1 MSSEGGSMDRETRR
15 SLEGFRTNDASPIEN
30 NLIDELVDGQ
40 LDRAEF
46 LRRGAMFGLS
56 VGVMSSAL
64 AVVGEA
70 AATPQGAVVAAAE
83 SVKIGGT
90 ARVGVAKWGGSLE
103 PFKLAEAGS
112 LGMSGI
118 PGEYLTYSDNN
129 NRIRPWLAVS
139 WKPNKAASV
148 WTFQL
153 RRGVRFHNGR
163 EMTADDVVANYKLY
177 TGNKQSQALSIFEG
191 ILGPEGVIK
200 RGKYTVEFRLKQPT
214 GAFPY
219 LVSQTSYQCIIYPR
233 SIKPDQ
239 WVKSGMIGTG
249 PFKLRNF
256 TEKRQYNLVRHDQYW
271 GGKPPLDGVRVT
283 AYETSTAMA
292 LALRAGQ
299 LDILSAISRLEA
311 QPFIGNSKFRI
322 LNLPTAAHRQFTMRA
337 DDPAFD
343 DPRIRRAVA
352 LTINRP
358 EVISGLLRGAATLGN
373 DTPFWNGYPSS
384 SAVAQR
390 RRNVAQARQLLAA
403 AGAQNL
409 SFTITTHR
417 LQEIP
422 DYAAAIQRY
431 ARDAGINVQIEL
443 MSDAEYYGGG
453 TDYYAT
459 TPWINKPS
467 TITEW
472 GHRAVPNVYL
482 TAAYASNGIWNA
494 PHYKNAQLDAAIKSY
509 LSAVDLATQRRH
521 SRQITTILQRDV
533 PIVTAYHFT
542 SVTPVAAKVRNF
554 QLESINHLRL
564 AKTWLA

>member
-1 MSSEGGSMDRETRR
+1 MDRETRR
-15 SLEGFRTNDASPIEN
+15 YLEEFRRNDATPIEN
-30 NLIDELVDGQ
+30 NLIDELVEGE

-64 AVVGEA
+64 AFVGEA
-70 AATPQGAVVAAAE
+70 GAAPFA
-83 SVKIGGT
+83 SVGEAQKVGGT
-90 ARVGVAKWGGSLE
+90 IRVGLAKWGGSLE
-103 PFKLAEAGS
+103 PYKLAEAGS

-118 PGEYLTYSDNN
+118 PGEYLTYSDNAN
-129 NRIRPWLAVS
+129 QIKPWLAAS
-139 WKPNKAASV
+139 WKPSKGAKV

-153 RRGVRFHNGR
+153 RKGVRFHNGQ
-163 EMTADDVVANYKLY
+163 EMTADDVVANYKVY

-191 ILGPEGVIK
+191 VLGPEGVIK
-200 RGKYTVEFRLKQPT
+200 KGKYTVEFRLKQPT

-233 SIKPDQ
+233 SIKPDA

-256 TEKRQYNLVRHDQYW
+256 TEKREYNLVRHDRYW
-271 GGKPPLDGVRVT
+271 GGKPPLDGVKVT
-283 AYETSTAMA
+283 AYETSTAMG

-299 LDILSAISRLEA
+299 IDILSAISRLEA
-311 QPFIGNSKFRI
+311 QPFIGNKKFRI
-322 LNLPTAAHRQFTMRA
+322 LQLPTAAHRQFTMRV
-337 DDPAFD
+337 DDPALK
-343 DPRIRRAVA
+343 DPRVRRAVA

-358 EVISGLLRGAATLGN
+358 QLIEGLLRGAATLGN
-373 DTPFWNGYPSS
+373 DTPFWKRYPSS
-384 SAVAQR
+384 APVPQR
-390 RRNVAQARQLLAA
+390 TRNIATAKQLLAA
-403 AGAQNL
+403 AGQKDL

-422 DYAAAIQRY
+422 DYAAAAQRY
-431 ARDAGINVQIEL
+431 AREAGIDIKIEL
-443 MSDAEYYGGG
+443 QSDAEYYGGG
-453 TDYYAT
+453 DDYYAT
-459 TPWINKPS
+459 TPWINKPA

-494 PHYKNAQLDAAIKSY
+494 PHYKNKKLDAAIKSY
-509 LSAVDLATQRRH
+509 LSAVDVKTQQRY
-521 SRQITTILQRDV
+521 SKQITSILQRDV
-533 PIVTAYHFT
+533 PIVTSYHFT

-554 QLESINHLRL
+554 QLESINHIRL
-564 AKTWLA
+564 AKTWRA

>member
-1 MSSEGGSMDRETRR
+1 MDRETRR
-15 SLEGFRTNDASPIEN
+15 YLEEFRRNEATPIEN
-30 NLIDELVDGQ
+30 NLIDELVEGE

-56 VGVMSSAL
+56 IGVMSSAL
-64 AVVGEA
+64 AFVGEA
-70 AATPQGAVVAAAE
+70 GAGPFASASE
-83 SVKIGGT
+83 SVKVGGT
-90 ARVGVAKWGGSLE
+90 ARVGLAKWGGSLE
-103 PFKLAEAGS
+103 PYKLAEAGS

-118 PGEYLTYSDNN
+118 PGEYLTYSDNF
-129 NRIRPWLAVS
+129 NRIRPWLARR
-139 WKPNKAASV
+139 WTTNKKATV

-153 RRGVRFHNGR
+153 RPGVRFHNGQ
-163 EMTADDVVANYKLY
+163 ELTADDVVANYKLY

-191 ILGPEGVIK
+191 ILGPEGVRK
-200 RGKYTVEFRLKQPT
+200 KGRYTVEFRLKQPT

-256 TEKRQYNLVRHDQYW
+256 TEKREYNLVRHDAYW
-271 GGKPPLDGVRVT
+271 GGKPPLDGVKVT

-299 LDILSAISRLEA
+299 IDILSAISRLEA
-311 QPFIGNSKFRI
+311 QPFIGNGRFRI
-322 LNLPTAAHRQFTMRA
+322 LQLGTAAHRQFTMRV
-337 DDPAFD
+337 DDPAFK
-343 DPRIRRAVA
+343 DPRVRRAVA

-358 EVISGLLRGAATLGN
+358 QVIEGLLRGAATIGN
-373 DTPFWNGYPSS
+373 DTPFWKRYPSS
-384 SAVAQR
+384 APVPQR
-390 RRNVAQARQLLAA
+390 TRNIATAKQLLAA
-403 AGAQNL
+403 AGQKDL

-431 ARDAGINVQIEL
+431 ARDAGINVKIEL
-443 MSDAEYYGGG
+443 QSDAEYYGGG
-453 TDYYAT
+453 DDYYAT

-482 TAAYASNGIWNA
+482 TAAYASDGIWNA
-494 PHYKNAQLDAAIKSY
+494 PHYKNAKLDAAIRSY
-509 LSAVDLATQRRH
+509 LSAVDVKTQRRY
-521 SRQITTILQRDV
+521 SKEISTILQRDT
-533 PIVTAYHFT
+533 PIITAYHFT
-542 SVTPVAAKVRNF
+542 SVTPVSARVRNF
-554 QLESINHLRL
+554 QLESINHIRL

>member
-1 MSSEGGSMDRETRR
+1 MDRETRR
-15 SLEGFRTNDASPIEN
+15 VLDEFRRNEATPIEN
-30 NLIDELVDGQ
+30 NLIDELVDGE
-40 LDRAEF
+40 LDRGEF

-56 VGVMSSAL
+56 AGILSSAL
-64 AVVGEA
+64 AFAGEA
-70 AATPQGAVVAAAE
+70 AATPQGSFAATARN
-83 SVKIGGT
+83 VKVGGT
-90 ARVGVAKWGGSLE
+90 ARVGLAKWGGSLE
-103 PFKLAEAGS
+103 PYKLAEAGS

-118 PGEYLTYSDNN
+118 PGEYLTYSDNS
-129 NRIRPWLAVS
+129 NRIQPWLAQS
-139 WKPNKAASV
+139 WKANKTATV

-153 RRGVRFHNGR
+153 RRGVRFHNGA

-191 ILGPEGVIK
+191 ILGPEGVTK
-200 RGKYTVEFRLKQPT
+200 GGRYTVVFRLKQPT

-233 SIKPDQ
+233 SIKPDA

-256 TEKRQYNLVRHDQYW
+256 TEKREYNLVRHETYW
-271 GGKPPLDGVRVT
+271 GGRPPLDGVKVT

-299 LDILSAISRLEA
+299 LDIVSAVSRLEA
-311 QPFIGNSKFRI
+311 QPMIGNSKFRI
-322 LNLPTAAHRQFTMRA
+322 LTLPTAAHRQFTMRA
-337 DDPAFD
+337 DDPALK
-343 DPRIRRAVA
+343 DPRVRRAVA

-358 EVISGLLRGAATLGN
+358 QVISGLLRGAATIGN
-373 DTPFWNGYPSS
+373 DTPFWARYPSS
-384 SAVAQR
+384 APTPQR
-390 RRNVAQARQLLAA
+390 RRNIAQAKQLLSA
-403 AGAQNL
+403 AGAEGV

-417 LQEIP
+417 LQELP

-431 ARDAGINVQIEL
+431 GRDAGMDIKIEL
-443 MSDAEYYGGG
+443 QSDAEYYGGG
-453 TDYYAT
+453 DDYYAT

-482 TAAYASNGIWNA
+482 TAAYLSNGIWNA
-494 PHYKNAQLDAAIKSY
+494 AHYKNASLDRAIKSY
-509 LSAVDLATQRRH
+509 LSAVDLASQRKY
-521 SRQITTILQRDV
+521 SKQVSTIIQRDV
-533 PIVTAYHFT
+533 PVVTAYHFT

-554 QLESINHLRL
+554 QLESINHVRL

>member
-1 MSSEGGSMDRETRR
+1 MDRDTRR
-15 SLEGFRTNDASPIEN
+15 LLEEFRRNEATPIEN
-30 NLIDELVDGQ
+30 NLIDELVGGD
-40 LDRAEF
+40 LDRTEF

-56 VGVMSSAL
+56 LGVMSSAL
-64 AVVGEA
+64 AFAGEA
-70 AATPQGAVVAAAE
+70 GAVSGPSASAAGA
-83 SVKIGGT
+83 VKVGGT
-90 ARVGVAKWGGSLE
+90 LRVGLAKWGGSLE
-103 PFKLAEAGS
+103 PYKLAEAGS

-118 PGEYLTYSDNN
+118 PGEYLTYSDNTN
-129 NRIRPWLAVS
+129 QIKPWLAAS
-139 WKPNKAASV
+139 WKANGKANV

-153 RRGVRFHNGR
+153 RKGVRFHNNQ
-163 EMTADDVVANYKLY
+163 EMTADDVVANFKVY

-191 ILGPEGVIK
+191 ILGPEGVVK
-200 RGKYTVEFRLKQPT
+200 KGKYTVEFRLKQPT

-233 SIKPDQ
+233 SIKLNE

-249 PFKLRNF
+249 PFKLDKF
-256 TEKRQYNLVRHDQYW
+256 TEKREYNLVRHDRYW
-271 GGKPPLDGVRVT
+271 GGKPPLDGVKVT

-311 QPFIGNSKFRI
+311 QPFIGNNKFRI
-322 LNLPTAAHRQFTMRA
+322 LTLPTAAHRQFTMRV
-337 DDPAFD
+337 DDPAFK
-343 DPRIRRAVA
+343 DPRVRRAVA

-358 EVISGLLRGAATLGN
+358 QVIEGLLRGAALIGN
-373 DTPFWNGYPSS
+373 DTPFWKRYPSS
-384 SAVAQR
+384 APVAQR
-390 RRNVAQARQLLAA
+390 QRNVATAKQLLSA
-403 AGAQNL
+403 AGQENL

-431 ARDAGINVQIEL
+431 GKDAGINVKIEL
-443 MSDAEYYGGG
+443 QSDAEYYGGG
-453 TDYYAT
+453 DDYYAT
-459 TPWINKPS
+459 TPWINKQS

-494 PHYKNAQLDAAIKSY
+494 PHYKNPKLDAAIKSY
-509 LSAVDLATQRRH
+509 LSAVDVKTQQRY
-521 SRQITTILQRDV
+521 SKVITTILLADT
-533 PIVTAYHFT
+533 PIVIAYHFT

-554 QLESINHLRL
+554 QLESINHIRL

>member
-1 MSSEGGSMDRETRR
+1 MDREERRFLEEFRR
-15 SLEGFRTNDASPIEN
+15 SQATPIEN
-30 NLIDELVDGQ
+30 NLIDELVAGD
-40 LDRAEF
+40 LDRTEF

-56 VGVMSSAL
+56 VSVMSSAL
-64 AVVGEA
+64 ALAGEA
-70 AATPQGAVVAAAE
+70 GAAPQTPFAHTGEAV
-83 SVKIGGT
+83 KTGGT
-90 ARVGVAKWGGSLE
+90 IRVGLAKWGGSLE
-103 PFKLAEAGS
+103 PYKLAEAGS

-118 PGEYLTYSDNN
+118 PGEYLTYSDNQN
-129 NRIRPWLAVS
+129 LIKPWLASS
-139 WKPNKAASV
+139 WKPSNGARV

-153 RRGVRFHNGR
+153 RRGVRFHNGQ

-191 ILGPEGVIK
+191 ILGPEGVRK
-200 RGKYTVEFRLKQPT
+200 KGKYAVEFRLKQPT

-219 LVSQTSYQCIIYPR
+219 LVSQTSYQCIIFPR

-256 TEKRQYNLVRHDQYW
+256 TEKREYNLVRHDQYW
-271 GGKPPLDGVRVT
+271 GGRPPLDGVKVT

-299 LDILSAISRLEA
+299 IDILSAISRLEA
-311 QPFIGNSKFRI
+311 QPFIGNNKFRI
-322 LNLPTAAHRQFTMRA
+322 LQLPTAAHRQFTMRV
-337 DDPAFD
+337 DDPELE
-343 DPRIRRAVA
+343 DPRVRRAVA

-358 EVISGLLRGAATLGN
+358 QVIEGLLRGAATLGN
-373 DTPFWNGYPSS
+373 DTPFWKRYPSS
-384 SAVAQR
+384 AQLQQ
-390 RRNVAQARQLLAA
+390 RNRNINAAKQLLSA
-403 AGAQNL
+403 AGKEDL

-431 ARDAGINVQIEL
+431 ARDAGIDIKIEL
-443 MSDAEYYGGG
+443 QSDAEYYGGG
-453 TDYYAT
+453 DDYYAT
-459 TPWINKPS
+459 TPWINKPA

-482 TAAYASNGIWNA
+482 TAAYQSTGIWNA
-494 PHYKNAQLDAAIKSY
+494 PHYKNRALDAAIKSY
-509 LSAVDLATQRRH
+509 LSAVDVQTQRRY
-521 SRQITTILQRDV
+521 SRQITTILHRDT
-533 PIVTAYHFT
+533 PIVIAYHFT
-542 SVTPVAAKVRNF
+542 SVTPVAARVRNF
-554 QLESINHLRL
+554 QLESINHIRL

>member
-1 MSSEGGSMDRETRR
+1 MDRETRR
-15 SLEGFRTNDASPIEN
+15 SLEEFRRNEATPIEN
-30 NLIDELVDGQ
+30 NLIDELVEGE

-46 LRRGAMFGLS
+46 LRRGAMFGVS

-64 AVVGEA
+64 ALAGEA
-70 AATPQGAVVAAAE
+70 AARAQGSFAPAAGAVKV
-83 SVKIGGT
+83 GGT
-90 ARVGVAKWGGSLE
+90 ARVGLAKWGGSLE
-103 PFKLAEAGS
+103 PYKLAEAGS

-118 PGEYLTYSDNN
+118 PGEYLTYSDNSN
-129 NRIRPWLAVS
+129 QIRPWLAS
-139 WKPNKAASV
+139 GWKANKAATV

-153 RRGVRFHNGR
+153 RRGVRFHNGD
-163 EMTADDVVANYKLY
+163 EMTADDVVANYKVY

-191 ILGPEGVIK
+191 ILGPAGVVK

-233 SIKPDQ
+233 SIKLNE

-249 PFKLRNF
+249 PFKLKNF
-256 TEKRQYNLVRHDQYW
+256 SEKREYNLVRHDQYW
-271 GGKPPLDGVRVT
+271 GGRPPLDGVKVT

-299 LDILSAISRLEA
+299 IDILSAISRLEA
-311 QPFIGNSKFRI
+311 QPFIGNRKFRI
-322 LNLPTAAHRQFTMRA
+322 LTLPTAAHRQFTMRV
-337 DDPAFD
+337 DDPALD
-343 DPRIRRAVA
+343 DARVRRAVA

-358 EVISGLLRGAATLGN
+358 QLIEGLLKGAALVGN
-373 DTPFWNGYPSS
+373 DTPFWQRYPSAAS
-384 SAVAQR
+384 TPQR
-390 RRNVAQARQLLAA
+390 RRDVAEARQLLAA
-403 AGAQNL
+403 AGQRDL

-431 ARDAGINVQIEL
+431 ARDAGIDVKIEL
-443 MSDAEYYGGG
+443 QSDAEYYGGG
-453 TDYYAT
+453 DDYYAT
-459 TPWINKPS
+459 TPWINKQA

-494 PHYKNAQLDAAIKSY
+494 PHYKNPKLDAAIKSY
-509 LSAVDLATQRRH
+509 LSAVDTRTQRRY
-521 SRQITTILQRDV
+521 SREITSILKRDV
-533 PIVTAYHFT
+533 PIVIAYHYIN
-542 SVTPVAAKVRNF
+542 VTPVAANVRNF
-554 QLESINHLRL
+554 QLESINHIRL

>member
-1 MSSEGGSMDRETRR
+1 MDRETRR
-15 SLEGFRTNDASPIEN
+15 LLEEFRRNEATPIEN
-30 NLIDELVDGQ
+30 NLIDELVAGE
-40 LDRAEF
+40 LDRTEF

-64 AVVGEA
+64 AVVGDA
-70 AATPQGAVVAAAE
+70 GAAAE
-83 SVKIGGT
+83 APAAPATGAIKVGGT
-90 ARVGVAKWGGSLE
+90 ARVGLAKWGGSLE
-103 PFKLAEAGS
+103 PYKLAEAGS

-118 PGEYLTYSDNN
+118 PGEYLTYSDNS
-129 NRIRPWLAVS
+129 NRIRPWLATS
-139 WKPNKAASV
+139 WKANKTAKV

-153 RRGVRFHNGR
+153 RRGVRFHNGA

-200 RGKYTVEFRLKQPT
+200 RGRYTVEFRLKQPT

-233 SIKPDQ
+233 SIKPDG
-239 WVKSGMIGTG
+239 WVKAGMIGTG
-249 PFKLRNF
+249 PFKLKNF

-271 GGKPPLDGVRVT
+271 GGRPPLDGVRVT

-299 LDILSAISRLEA
+299 LDIISAISRLEA
-311 QPFIGNSKFRI
+311 QPFIGNNKFRI
-322 LNLPTAAHRQFTMRA
+322 LQLPTAAHRQFTMRA
-337 DDPAFD
+337 DDAD
-343 DPRIRRAVA
+343 LKDPRVRRAVA

-358 EVISGLLRGAATLGN
+358 QLISGLLRGAATLGN
-373 DTPFWNGYPSS
+373 DTPFWKGYPSS
-384 SAVAQR
+384 AATAQR
-390 RRNVAQARQLLAA
+390 RQNLAQARQLLAA
-403 AGAQNL
+403 AGKRDL

-431 ARDAGINVQIEL
+431 GRQAGMDIKIEL
-443 MSDAEYYGGG
+443 QSDAEYYGGG
-453 TDYYAT
+453 DDYYAT

-482 TAAYASNGIWNA
+482 TAAYKSNGIWNA
-494 PHYKNAQLDAAIKSY
+494 PHYKNPTLDRAINSY
-509 LSAVDLATQRRH
+509 LSSVDLAAQRRY
-521 SRQITTILQRDV
+521 SKQITTILQRDV
-533 PIVTAYHFT
+533 PIVIAYHFT

-554 QLESINHLRL
+554 QLESINHIRL

>member
-1 MSSEGGSMDRETRR
+1 MDRDTRR
-15 SLEGFRTNDASPIEN
+15 FLEEFRRNEATPIEN
-30 NLIDELVDGQ
+30 NLIDELVDGE
-40 LDRAEF
+40 LDRSEF

-64 AVVGEA
+64 ALVGEA
-70 AATPQGAVVAAAE
+70 SAAPRGSFAAAAE
-83 SVKIGGT
+83 TVKAGGT
-90 ARVGVAKWGGSLE
+90 ARVGLAKWGGSLE

-118 PGEYLTYSDNN
+118 PGEYLTYSDNA
-129 NRIRPWLAVS
+129 NRIQPWLATS
-139 WKPNKAASV
+139 WKPNKRANV

-153 RRGVRFHNGR
+153 RRGVRFHNGQ

-191 ILGPEGVIK
+191 ILGPAGVIK
-200 RGKYTVEFRLKQPT
+200 KGRYTVEFRLKQPT

-233 SIKPDQ
+233 SIKPDA

-256 TEKRQYNLVRHDQYW
+256 TEKREYNLVRHDTYW
-271 GGKPPLDGVRVT
+271 GGRPPLDGVKVT
-283 AYETSTAMA
+283 VYETSTAMA

-299 LDILSAISRLEA
+299 LDIVSAISRLEA
-311 QPFIGNSKFRI
+311 QPFIGNNKFRV
-322 LNLPTAAHRQFTMRA
+322 LQLPTAAHRQFTMRA
-337 DDPAFD
+337 DDAALK
-343 DPRIRRAVA
+343 DPRVRRAVA

-358 EVISGLLRGAATLGN
+358 ELIAGLLRGAAQIGN
-373 DTPFWNGYPSS
+373 DTPFWKRYPSS
-384 SAVAQR
+384 SAVPQR
-390 RRNVAQARQLLAA
+390 RRNIAAAKQLLSA
-403 AGAQNL
+403 AGARNL

-417 LQEIP
+417 LQELP

-431 ARDAGINVQIEL
+431 GKDAGIDIKIEVQ
-443 MSDAEYYGGG
+443 SDAEYYGGG
-453 TDYYAT
+453 DDYYAT
-459 TPWINKPS
+459 TPWINKPA

-494 PHYKNAQLDAAIKSY
+494 PHYKNAKLDAAIKSY
-509 LSAVDLATQRRH
+509 LSAVDLKSQRKY
-521 SRQITTILQRDV
+521 SKEITTIIQRDV

-554 QLESINHLRL
+554 QLESINHVRL

>member
-1 MSSEGGSMDRETRR
+1 MDREPRR
-15 SLEGFRTNDASPIEN
+15 SLEEFRRHEATPIEN
-30 NLIDELVDGQ
+30 NLIDELVAGE

-64 AVVGEA
+64 AYVGEA
-70 AATPQGAVVAAAE
+70 GAAQQGPLAPAVGAQKV
-83 SVKIGGT
+83 GGT
-90 ARVGVAKWGGSLE
+90 ARVGLAKWGGSLE
-103 PFKLAEAGS
+103 PYKLAEAGS

-118 PGEYLTYSDNN
+118 PGEYLTYSDNTN
-129 NRIRPWLAVS
+129 QIKPWLAAS
-139 WKPNKAASV
+139 WKANGKATV

-153 RRGVRFHNGR
+153 RKGVRFHNNQ
-163 EMTADDVVANYKLY
+163 EMTADDVVANFKVY

-191 ILGPEGVIK
+191 ILGPEGVVK
-200 RGKYTVEFRLKQPT
+200 KGKYTVEFRLKQPT

-233 SIKPDQ
+233 SIKLNE

-249 PFKLRNF
+249 PFKLDKF
-256 TEKRQYNLVRHDQYW
+256 TEKREYNLVRHDRYW
-271 GGKPPLDGVRVT
+271 GGKPPLDGVKVT

-311 QPFIGNSKFRI
+311 QPFIGNNKFRI
-322 LNLPTAAHRQFTMRA
+322 LTLPTAAHRQFTMRV
-337 DDPAFD
+337 DDPAFK
-343 DPRIRRAVA
+343 DPRVRRAVA

-358 EVISGLLRGAATLGN
+358 QVIEGLLRGAALIGN
-373 DTPFWNGYPSS
+373 DTPFWKRYPSS
-384 SAVAQR
+384 AGVAQR
-390 RRNVAQARQLLAA
+390 QRNVATAKQLLSA
-403 AGAQNL
+403 AGQEDL

-431 ARDAGINVQIEL
+431 GKDAGIDVKIEL
-443 MSDAEYYGGG
+443 QSDAEYYGGG
-453 TDYYAT
+453 DDYYAT
-459 TPWINKPS
+459 TPWINKQS

-494 PHYKNAQLDAAIKSY
+494 PHYKNPALDAAIKSY
-509 LSAVDLATQRRH
+509 LSAVDVKTQQRYAK
-521 SRQITTILQRDV
+521 QITTILQRDV

-554 QLESINHLRL
+554 QLESINHIRL